1 MPSERQVVA
10 PFGLRFV
17 GPSLPALN
25 ALRIQNGRQQMLPQ
39 PKLDCRGVETTHHC
53 NRKGKKLASAVVA
66 LLAGALMLPNH
77 EALARGDGGFGG
89 GHEGSFGGGGFHGRA
104 LGRGFHGGDFGGG
117 GNREGGFRGRGLSH
131 MAGDRK
137 FDHRGQVG
145 DPYWTPCNY
154 YSYGDDS
161 CGAASALSSPSGERP

>member
-1 MPSERQVVA
+1 
-10 PFGLRFV
+10 LT
-17 GPSLPALN
+17 
-25 ALRIQNGRQQMLPQ
+25 I
-39 PKLDCRGVETTHHC
+39 
-53 NRKGKKLASAVVA
+53 AVVA

-77 EALARGDGGFGG
+77 ERWLVVTAGLQAATRG
-89 GHEGSFGGGGFHGRA
+89 SLGGGGFHGRA

-117 GNREGGFRGRGLSH
+117 GNRERGFGGRGLSH
-131 MAGDRK
+131 IAGSRG

-161 CGAASALSSPSGERP
+161 CGD

>member
-1 MPSERQVVA
+1 MTNSRDWER
-10 PFGLRFV
+10 G
-17 GPSLPALN
+17 G
-25 ALRIQNGRQQMLPQ
+25 

-53 NRKGKKLASAVVA
+53 NRKDKKLTIAVVA
-66 LLAGALMLPNH
+66 LLTGALMLPNH

-89 GHEGSFGGGGFHGRA
+89 GHEGSLGGGGFHGRA

-117 GNREGGFRGRGLSH
+117 GNRERGFGGLGLGHIAGSRG
-131 MAGDRK
+131 

-161 CGAASALSSPSGERP
+161 CGD